1 MRSVFDCLA
10 FDLVYDWVGNVF
22 NTEKMALFGF
32 FQ

>member
-10 FDLVYDWVGNVF
+10 FDLDYDWVGNVLH
-22 NTEKMALFGF
+22 TVKMALFGF